1 MTERKPPG
9 MSFETWVDTQISQ
22 GLARG
27 DFDGLEGAGKP
38 LSRAALD
45 ETGYEWV
52 VAKARR
58 ENLDLLG
65 MLPPGLAL
73 RKERDDLPRRAE
85 ALGPGYLLVAR
96 TLAPAIL
103 SICGIVAAFFFL
115 RGHNAPGG
123 GFVAGLVMSI
133 GFLFQYIAF
142 GTEWVE
148 DRLRLAPRVLIGVG
162 LLLVLG
168 TAVGPLVIGYPLLT
182 SHTFHLELPLIGD
195 IHVGSAMFFDLGVFC
210 EVLGS
215 TLLIVIALAHQSIR
229 ARRATGGE

>member
-9 MSFETWVDTQISQ
+9 MSLETWVDTQISQ

-27 DFDGLEGAGKP
+27 DFDGLAGAGKP

-85 ALGPGYLLVAR
+85 ALPSEAAVRALAEDYDDRVRAFWRRPQESRWSPVPGLCDVEALVAAWR
-96 TLAPAIL
+96 QSRPAAPEPPAPP
-103 SICGIVAAFFFL
+103 AAPPRLPWWRRFR
-115 RGHNAPGG
+115 RG
-123 GFVAGLVMSI
+123 
-133 GFLFQYIAF
+133 
-142 GTEWVE
+142 
-148 DRLRLAPRVLIGVG
+148 
-162 LLLVLG
+162 
-168 TAVGPLVIGYPLLT
+168 
-182 SHTFHLELPLIGD
+182 
-195 IHVGSAMFFDLGVFC
+195 
-210 EVLGS
+210 
-215 TLLIVIALAHQSIR
+215 
-229 ARRATGGE
+229 

>member
-85 ALGPGYLLVAR
+85 ALPSEAAVRALAEDYDDRVRAFWRRPQESRWSPVPGLCDVEALVAGWR
-96 TLAPAIL
+96 QSRPAPEPPTPPRAVPQKL
-103 SICGIVAAFFFL
+103 PWWRRFR
-115 RGHNAPGG
+115 RG
-123 GFVAGLVMSI
+123 
-133 GFLFQYIAF
+133 
-142 GTEWVE
+142 
-148 DRLRLAPRVLIGVG
+148 
-162 LLLVLG
+162 
-168 TAVGPLVIGYPLLT
+168 
-182 SHTFHLELPLIGD
+182 
-195 IHVGSAMFFDLGVFC
+195 
-210 EVLGS
+210 
-215 TLLIVIALAHQSIR
+215 
-229 ARRATGGE
+229 